1 MGTFLVVGAAA
12 AVVLPVIVLVI
23 GARHMPEG
31 KSLAPDHPDH
41 LDHLPQPDV
50 AWCAACGG

>member
-1 MGTFLVVGAAA
+1 MDTLLVVGAAA
-12 AVVLPVIVLVI
+12 VVALPVIALVV

-31 KSLAPDHPDH
+31 SGLDPGHPDH
-41 LDHLPQPDV
+41 LDHLPRTDL